1 MPRAVLDMMDRRPIW
16 AMPEWVPEQIR
27 AALPDAWQLIV
38 IDEETDGSGDG
49 AGRVSAVVLEA
60 VASAEIYF
68 GYGIAAELIEAGRA
82 LRWVHTGAAG
92 VGKSLTPAMLSSDV
106 VFTNSAEV
114 HAEPIAETV
123 IGMILF
129 FGRGLDFAV
138 ANQRSSTWHAEP
150 YYRDEAPIIELS
162 TSTIGIVGYGG
173 IGKEVARRAAS
184 LGARVIALKRSSPGP
199 EDAALKAVAGGGS
212 LAANIDVV
220 HGAEGLDRVLSESDV
235 LVLAAPETERTRGM
249 MDADAFS
256 RMKSGALLINV
267 ARGKLIVE
275 DALLEALRHGRLR
288 GAGLDVFAKEPLA
301 VDHPL
306 WALPNV
312 LITPHVSAVTR
323 GFWARETALILHD
336 LDCFLRGA
344 PAPEWRNRVDK
355 VAGY

>member
-1 MPRAVLDMMDRRPIW
+1 MMDRRPIW
-16 AMPEWVPEQIR
+16 AMPEWVPERIR
-27 AALPDAWQLIV
+27 AVLPHDWQLVV

-49 AGRVSAVVLEA
+49 RGRVTAAVLDA
-60 VASAEIYF
+60 VAAAEIYF

-114 HAEPIAETV
+114 HAEPIAEYV
-123 IGMILF
+123 IAMILF

-138 ANQRSSTWHAEP
+138 TNQRTSSWSADA
-150 YYRDEAPIIELS
+150 YYRDEAPLNELS
-162 TSTIGIVGYGG
+162 TSTVGIIGYGG
-173 IGKEVARRAAS
+173 IGKEVARRVAS

-199 EDAALKAVAGGGS
+199 EDAALTAVGGGAS
-212 LAANIDVV
+212 LAADIDVV

-249 MDADAFS
+249 IDADAFR

-267 ARGKLIVE
+267 ARGKLVVE
-275 DALLEALRHGRLR
+275 DALVAALRDGRLR

-301 VDHPL
+301 ADHPL

-323 GFWARETALILHD
+323 GFWARETALIRHNV
-336 LDCFLRGA
+336 DCFLRGA
-344 PAPEWRNRVDK
+344 AATEWRNRVDK
-355 VAGY
+355 DAGY